1 MPVATSAAATYS
13 CPMSEKCVIGVDLGG
28 TKVIAGVLDEQLR
41 VHQRVQRAAPG
52 GEQSQVLDAVLDVVA
67 EVRAGV
73 SREISA
79 VGFGIPCLI
88 DQERGKAVM
97 AVNLPLADLD
107 FRAVMSE
114 RLGLPAFVDNDAN
127 VAALA
132 EHRAGSARGCDH
144 MAMLTIGTGIGGGLI
159 LSGELYRGARGA
171 AGELG
176 HMVIDEHGP
185 PCQGNCP
192 NHGCLETMASGTA
205 LTREALEAAREHPE
219 SDLGRSLAAG
229 REITGALVTELAHDG
244 DGRAREV
251 IELIG
256 SRLGVGIVNLV
267 NMLNLEVVVVG
278 GGVIAAG
285 DLLLEPARKVLAERG
300 LRPSREQVRI
310 VRAHFGAEAG
320 MVGAAALALEGI
332 AGERPKHVDEP

>member
-1 MPVATSAAATYS
+1 
-13 CPMSEKCVIGVDLGG
+13 MSEKCVIGVDLGG

-41 VHQRVQRAAPG
+41 VHQRVQRPAPA
-52 GEQSQVLDAVLDVVA
+52 GEQAQVLDAVLDAVA
-67 EVRAGV
+67 EVRAGAPG
-73 SREISA
+73 EISA

-88 DQERGKAVM
+88 DQQRGKAVM

-132 EHRAGSARGCDH
+132 EHRAGAMRGADH
-144 MAMLTIGTGIGGGLI
+144 AVMLTICTGIGGGLI
-159 LSGELYRGARGA
+159 LSGELYRGAHGA
-171 AGELG
+171 AAELG

-192 NHGCLETMASGTA
+192 NRGCLETLASGTA
-205 LTREALEAAREHPE
+205 LTREARKAASERPE

-229 REITGALVTELAHDG
+229 REITGGLVTELAHDG
-244 DGRAREV
+244 AGQAREV

-256 SRLGVGIVNLV
+256 TRLGVGIVNLV
-267 NMLNLEVVVVG
+267 NMLNLEVIVVG

-285 DLLLEPARKVLAERG
+285 DLLLDPARKVLAERG
-300 LRPSREQVRI
+300 LRPSREQARI

-320 MVGAAALALEGI
+320 MIGAAALALEGI
-332 AGERPKHVDEP
+332 AGKRPKHIDES

>member
-1 MPVATSAAATYS
+1 
-13 CPMSEKCVIGVDLGG
+13 MSEKCVIGVDLGG
-28 TKVIAGVLDEQLR
+28 TKVIAGALDDRLQ
-41 VHQRVQRAAPG
+41 VHQRVQRPAPSG
-52 GEQSQVLDAVLDVVA
+52 DQTQVLDAVLDAVA

-73 SREISA
+73 SHEISA

-88 DQERGKAVM
+88 DQERGMAVM

-132 EHRAGSARGCDH
+132 EHRAGAARGCDH
-144 MAMLTIGTGIGGGLI
+144 VAMLTIGTGIGGGLI
-159 LSGELYRGARGA
+159 LSGELYRGAHGSA
-171 AGELG
+171 AELG

-192 NHGCLETMASGTA
+192 NRGCLETLASGTA
-205 LTREALEAAREHPE
+205 LTREALEVARAEPD

-244 DGRAREV
+244 EGRAREV
-251 IELIG
+251 IALIG
-256 SRLGVGIVNLV
+256 RRLGVGIVNLV
-267 NMLNLEVVVVG
+267 NMLNLEMVVVG

-285 DLLLEPARKVLAERG
+285 DLLLDPAREVLAERG

-320 MVGAAALALEGI
+320 MVGAAALALQGV
-332 AGERPKHVDEP
+332 AGNHPTHVDEPC

>member
-1 MPVATSAAATYS
+1 
-13 CPMSEKCVIGVDLGG
+13 MSEKYVIGVDLGG
-28 TKVIAGVLDEQLR
+28 TKVIVGALDEQLQ
-41 VHQRVQRAAPG
+41 VHQRVQRPAPTG
-52 GEQSQVLDAVLDVVA
+52 DQTQVLDAVLDAVA

-73 SREISA
+73 SGEISA

-88 DQERGKAVM
+88 DQQRGMAVM

-127 VAALA
+127 VAARA
-132 EHRAGSARGCDH
+132 EHRVGAARGADH
-144 MAMLTIGTGIGGGLI
+144 AAMLTIGTGIGGGLI
-159 LSGELYRGARGA
+159 LSGELYRGAHGA
-171 AGELG
+171 AAELG

-192 NHGCLETMASGTA
+192 NHGCLETLASGTA
-205 LTREALEAAREHPE
+205 LTREARKVASEQPD

-244 DGRAREV
+244 DGQAREV

-267 NMLNLEVVVVG
+267 NMFNLEVIVVG

-285 DLLLEPARKVLAERG
+285 DLLLDPARKVLAERG

-310 VRAHFGAEAG
+310 VRAHFGTEAG
-320 MVGAAALALEGI
+320 MVGAAALALQGI
-332 AGERPKHVDEP
+332 AGDHQTHVDEP